1 MAEAII
7 FRTGVKLPD
16 GDHLLPCGATI
27 TVKGGVPVKLV
38 TPLAHFDH
46 SLAMTEAETFAGL
59 WLYFDDDD
67 DADEEPGGAWI
78 VVVGEVQP
86 THRFHGDAQGPREV
100 RLSGRFLCAL
110 DRAAHQEG
118 EDALGW
124 PPFLDGETW
133 RDGWTGRPIPGAR
146 AEPLNTEPQAGTLR
160 SAPR

>member
-100 RLSGRFLCAL
+100 RLVELDIAGSGARGGFSA
-110 DRAAHQEG
+110 RSIGQPTRRERTHSAG
-118 EDALGW
+118 
-124 PPFLDGETW
+124 P
-133 RDGWTGRPIPGAR
+133 RSSTGRPCAAAGPAGPVPAR
-146 AEPLNTEPQAGTLR
+146 AR
-160 SAPR
+160 APP